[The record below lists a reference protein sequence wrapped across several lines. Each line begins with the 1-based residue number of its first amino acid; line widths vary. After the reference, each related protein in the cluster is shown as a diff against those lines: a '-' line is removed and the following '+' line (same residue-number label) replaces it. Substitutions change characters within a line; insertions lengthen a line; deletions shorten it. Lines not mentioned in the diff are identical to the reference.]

1 VQPHQLLLG
10 HLQLDVLV
18 ALRADIRIATVGAV
32 GSAAYRRRR
41 GQPRTLAEFQ
51 AQRWAVFDRDLPMLA
66 PWWRAS
72 FGPKA
77 ALPTRMVCCVPNLE
91 ELLALAEAG
100 VALTVLPDYLVAP
113 AVEERRVMVLAP
125 AAGQYSRQRAAGN
138 TLFLAWRQGLVES
151 ARIRVVRQA
160 LVREAA

>member
-1 VQPHQLLLG
+1 
-10 HLQLDVLV
+10 
-18 ALRADIRIATVGAV
+18 
-32 GSAAYRRRR
+32 
-41 GQPRTLAEFQ
+41 
-51 AQRWAVFDRDLPMLA
+51 
-66 PWWRAS
+66 
-72 FGPKA
+72 
-77 ALPTRMVCCVPNLE
+77 MVCCVPNLE

-113 AVEERRVMVLAP
+113 ALEERRVMVLAP